1 MALTWHRLTLLSLPW
16 LLAACM
22 TQPAAPVVHR
32 DAGGDVGK
40 KSAAAR
46 PLGVIAVAPAGKP
59 AKPGPAP
66 IPVRPLNVST
76 QCEFKDEAG
85 THGRMALQIEEA
97 SVKRFNARVTLGKRG
112 VCNFDL
118 AGFRQTATLPTPVLS
133 ASDTACRVYMW
144 EQGNAVTVAFSACHS
159 HCTADSFDYLW
170 PILVDNPSGKCA

>member
-1 MALTWHRLTLLSLPW
+1 MAPTWHRLILLSLP
-16 LLAACM
+16 LLLTACM
-22 TQPAAPVVHR
+22 IQPAAPVVHR
-32 DAGGDVGK
+32 NPGGDVEQ
-40 KSAAAR
+40 KSVAAR

-59 AKPGPAP
+59 AKPVPAP

-76 QCEFKDEAG
+76 QCEFKDEVG

-97 SVKRFNARVTLGKRG
+97 NVKRFNAQVTMGKRG

-118 AGFRQTATLPTPVLS
+118 AGFRQTATLPTPVLTS
-133 ASDTACRVYMW
+133 SDTACRVYVW

-170 PILVDNPSGKCA
+170 PILVDNPSGECA